1 MTARA
6 LPLAA
11 LACAMAFAAST
22 PPLFDVPEG
31 PPPCGSGGAGALV
44 SGGRFFVQASY
55 DLASASGSLR
65 RYEAAG
71 DGFANIA
78 SWDAAQLL
86 GAQTGR
92 DIHTLAYD
100 GAGRSTTV
108 DFSWASLPEA
118 SRALLDAGDGL
129 GEARV
134 SFLRGDRSRE
144 VGQDG
149 GVFRTRAGVMGD
161 VVNSVPLLVGAPSV
175 SVQGP
180 GYARFHADAR
190 NRPATVYVG
199 ANDGMLHAFAASGG
213 AELFAYVPNALH
225 AALPELSKPGYTHRA
240 WVDGSAG
247 HGEAF
252 IGRQWRTVLSSG
264 MGMGARGVFALDVT
278 DPSAFASGLGA
289 LWEFT
294 ERDDPAMG
302 HVRSAPLIAK
312 FSVGTSTAPAFRYFA
327 VVASG
332 INNEGPAVLFLLA
345 LDKPA
350 SEPWR
355 HKKNYY
361 RLSTPDAEDGSA
373 NALSAPA
380 LALAPDGSVRYA
392 YAGDLQGNLWR
403 FDFTRKPPWKD
414 AGPGAGN
421 TPLFVARDAGGR
433 RQPIAHAPKVV
444 FADGSGYLV
453 LFGTGK
459 LIEAA
464 DTDPSG
470 YTPQTFYAVRD
481 STENPPVV
489 VSGRAAL
496 GPRSEKGWYIDFP
509 YSVTQGERSAGPAVL
524 VSGTAILDSVS
535 PGDAVCSAA
544 VVRSYVV
551 DVLSGLE
558 KAPGS
563 AIGVAPTGNV
573 VQRGG
578 VIAPPMLVSAGAVV
592 VSGRT
597 PAGGAASTHTVSLV
611 RPGPAGAGPSV
622 QQVTAS
628 APAKRVSWR
637 EVANWQELHEAA
649 RRKSERK

>member
-11 LACAMAFAAST
+11 LACALAVAAGT
-22 PPLFDVPEG
+22 PPLFDVPDG
-31 PPPCGSGGAGALV
+31 PPPCSSGGAGALV
-44 SGGRFFVQASY
+44 SGGRFVLQASY
-55 DLASASGSLR
+55 DLASASGTLR
-65 RYEAAG
+65 RHEAAG
-71 DGFANIA
+71 DGFADIA

-86 GAQTGR
+86 GAQAER
-92 DIHTLAYD
+92 NIHTLAYD
-100 GAGRSTTV
+100 SAGRSTTV
-108 DFSWASLPEA
+108 DFIWDMLPEA

-134 SFLRGDRSRE
+134 NFLRGDRSRE
-144 VGQDG
+144 LGQEG
-149 GVFRTRAGVMGD
+149 GVFRTRASVMGD

-190 NRPATVYVG
+190 SRPPTVYVG
-199 ANDGMLHAFAASGG
+199 ANDGMLHAFAASDG
-213 AELFAYVPNALH
+213 AEVFAYVPNALH

-247 HGEAF
+247 HGEAI
-252 IGRQWRTVLSSG
+252 IGGQWRTVLASG

-278 DPSAFASGLGA
+278 NPSAFASGLGA

-302 HVRSAPLIAK
+302 HVRGAPLIAK
-312 FSVGTSTAPAFRYFA
+312 FSVGTAASPAFRYFA

-332 INNEGPAVLFLLA
+332 INNEGPAALFLLA

-350 SEPWR
+350 SEAWR

-361 RLSTPDAEDGSA
+361 RLSTPDPEVGSA
-373 NALSAPA
+373 NALSPPV
-380 LALAPDGSVRYA
+380 LALAADGSVRYA

-403 FDFTRKPPWKD
+403 FDFTRKPPWKY
-414 AGPGAGN
+414 AGPGPGN
-421 TPLFVARDAGGR
+421 TPLFVARDAAGR
-433 RQPIAHAPKVV
+433 RQPIAHAPRVV
-444 FADGSGYLV
+444 FAAGSGYLV

-459 LIEAA
+459 LIDAA
-464 DTDPSG
+464 DTDPAG

-481 STENPPVV
+481 STENPPAV

-496 GPRSEKGWYIDFP
+496 GPRSEKGWYIDLP
-509 YSVTQGERSAGPAVL
+509 HSVTQGERSAGPPAL
-524 VSGTAILDSVS
+524 VSGTAVLDTVS
-535 PGDAVCSAA
+535 PGDAACSAA

-558 KAPGS
+558 KSPGS
-563 AIGVAPTGNV
+563 ATGVAPTGTV

-578 VIAPPMLVSAGAVV
+578 AIAPPMLVSAGPVV
-592 VSGRT
+592 GERT
-597 PAGGAASTHTVSLV
+597 PTGGAASTHTVSLV

>member
-1 MTARA
+1 MRPRA

-11 LACAMAFAAST
+11 LACALALAASA
-22 PPLFDVPEG
+22 PPLLDVPDG
-31 PPPCGSGGAGALV
+31 PPPCGSGGTGALV
-44 SGGRFFVQASY
+44 SGGRFVLQASY
-55 DLASASGSLR
+55 DLASASGTLR
-65 RYEAAG
+65 RHEVAG
-71 DGFANIA
+71 DGFADIA

-86 GAQTGR
+86 GAQAER
-92 DIHTLAYD
+92 QIHTLAYGSD
-100 GAGRSTTV
+100 GRSMTV
-108 DFSWASLPEA
+108 DFTWGALPDGA
-118 SRALLDAGDGL
+118 RTLLDAGDGL

-134 SFLRGDRSRE
+134 SFVRGDRSRE
-144 VGQDG
+144 LGQEG
-149 GVFRTRAGVMGD
+149 GIFRTRTGVMGD
-161 VVNSVPLLVGAPSV
+161 VVHSVPLVVGAPSV

-199 ANDGMLHAFAASGG
+199 ANDGMLHAFAASDG

-240 WVDGSAG
+240 WVDASAG

-252 IGRQWRTVLSSG
+252 IDGQWRTVLASG

-278 DPSAFASGLGA
+278 NPAAFSSGLGA

-302 HVRSAPLIAK
+302 HVRGAPLIAK
-312 FSVGTSTAPAFRYFA
+312 FSVGTAASPAFRYFA

-332 INNEGPAVLFLLA
+332 INNEGPAALFLLA

-355 HKKNYY
+355 HKENYF
-361 RLSTPDAEDGSA
+361 RLSAADAQDGAA
-373 NALSAPA
+373 NALSPPA
-380 LALAPDGSVRYA
+380 LALAPDGSVQYA

-403 FDFTRKPPWKD
+403 FDFTRRPPWKD
-414 AGPGAGN
+414 AGPVPGN
-421 TPLFVARDAGGR
+421 TPLFVARDAEGR

-444 FADGSGYLV
+444 FAAGSGYLV

-481 STENPPVV
+481 STENPPEA

-496 GPRSEKGWYIDFP
+496 GPRSEKGWYIDLP
-509 YSVTQGERSAGPAVL
+509 YSVTHGERSAGPAVL
-524 VSGTAILDSVS
+524 VSGTAILDTVS
-535 PGDAVCSAA
+535 PGDAACSAA

-551 DVLSGLE
+551 EVLSGLE

-563 AIGVAPTGNV
+563 ATGVGPTGSV

-578 VIAPPMLVSAGAVV
+578 AIAPPMLVSAGAVA
-592 VSGRT
+592 VSART
-597 PAGGAASTHTVSLV
+597 PTGGAASLHTVSLV

-649 RRKSERK
+649 LRKSERK